1 MYALKLLHHFHF
13 TVFVCLL
20 VIIFHLFSVTRMY
33 TKPVALPTEIISFL
47 SICLS
52 TYLLYLPTYLVMSSL
67 ASDGRVHVTQT
78 DRQTDRHC
86 PQLFQWHKLFESNA
100 SFINCDNTSQ
110 ASTLLPPECTSHTHC
125 LPSLVNTATSF
136 EVSASER
143 GCVIHHSDDSFL

>member
-86 PQLFQWHKLFESNA
+86 PQLESG
-100 SFINCDNTSQ
+100 TS
-110 ASTLLPPECTSHTHC
+110 C
-125 LPSLVNTATSF
+125 LS
-136 EVSASER
+136 R
-143 GCVIHHSDDSFL
+143 MHHSLTVITLRRPARFCLLSVPATPTVYHLWSIRPRHLRCLHQSEGV

>member
-52 TYLLYLPTYLVMSSL
+52 TYLVMSSL

-78 DRQTDRHC
+78 DRQTDR
-86 PQLFQWHKLFESNA
+86 QTDIVLNS
-100 SFINCDNTSQ
+100 SSGTS
-110 ASTLLPPECTSHTHC
+110 C
-125 LPSLVNTATSF
+125 LSQM
-136 EVSASER
+136 
-143 GCVIHHSDDSFL
+143 HHSLTVITLRRPARFCLLSVPATPTVYHLWSIRPRHLRCLHQSEGV